1 MYLYQSNDAK
11 VLFQNPKKLSM
22 GGPISA
28 QGYRATNA
36 VPTEKLDLFGIV
48 IIRYPPEKVL
58 LTSVISPLLHIS
70 FQILS
75 SHNKLQRR
83 CGLFSRQEKFL

>member
-1 MYLYQSNDAK
+1 MCYVAL
-11 VLFQNPKKLSM
+11 PKEWWAGFVPESKKFSV

-36 VPTEKLDLFGIV
+36 VATEKLDLFGIV
-48 IIRYPPEKVL
+48 IIRYPPEKIL
-58 LTSVISPLLHIS
+58 LTSVVSPVLQVS
-70 FQILS
+70 FQMLS

-83 CGLFSRQEKFL
+83 RGLFSR